1 MPVLKVILLNG
12 GPVLPPGELTIPI
25 SIEIVEAR
33 VEIKIGNNSVWGVVT
48 TEHHVI
54 LFVPLVKCHDSIVDQ
69 CLHNISFTFR
79 IIPEASDE
87 LIVPIVLVLLPLLN
101 DAVLVGVSESKLVT
115 DVGFEAHIV
124 VEDVVEGQDCGQDR
138 LEVLTSVSLLAD
150 VIVGALRWIAPHVGE
165 KLIFDCREGRQV
177 TLKVDGRVLHSIGL
191 KELTH
196 ADFLVVVKV

>member
-1 MPVLKVILLNG
+1 MPVLEIILLNG
-12 GPVLPPGELTIPI
+12 GPVFPPGELTIPI
-25 SIEIVEAR
+25 SIEIVEAL
-33 VEIKIGNNSVWGVVT
+33 EELFIGNIRVRVVAF
-48 TEHHVI
+48 EHHVI
-54 LFVPLVKCHDSIVDQ
+54 LFVPLLKCHDSIVDK
-69 CLHNISFTFR
+69 CLANISFTFR

-101 DAVLVGVSESKLVT
+101 NAVVVGVSESKLMT

-150 VIVGALRWIAPHVGE
+150 VIVGTLLWIAPHVGE
-165 KLIFDCREGRQV
+165 ELIFDCREGRQA

-191 KELTH
+191 KELIH